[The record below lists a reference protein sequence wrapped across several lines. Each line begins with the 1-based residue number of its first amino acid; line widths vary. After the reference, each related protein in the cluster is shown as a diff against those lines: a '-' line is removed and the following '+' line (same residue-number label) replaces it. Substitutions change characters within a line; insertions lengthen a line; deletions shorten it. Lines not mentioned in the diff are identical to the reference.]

1 MRISIICKDEKKKK
15 NIEQTTVKKCLL
27 CGKGEKENLTFQ

>member
-1 MRISIICKDEKKKK
+1 MRISIICKDEQK